1 MKSFVCT
8 VLTAGVIAVKTDL
21 ALLNA
26 QEPAYSGWMPRDCVD
41 YTFNGVSDQLS
52 IEPRPVQ
59 DSFTLAFWVRTTQA
73 GSGYHNW
80 WEGKGLLDGEVPG
93 FVPDFGVSLMAD
105 GLIGFGTDSYA
116 W

>member
-26 QEPAYSGWMPRDCVD
+26 QEPAYSGFMPFDCVD

-52 IEPRPVQ
+52 I
-59 DSFTLAFWVRTTQA
+59 
-73 GSGYHNW
+73 
-80 WEGKGLLDGEVPG
+80 
-93 FVPDFGVSLMAD
+93 
-105 GLIGFGTDSYA
+105 
-116 W
+116 